1 MYIYPGQTTEIGER
15 SDERQVILRPSRPYY
30 HWRPASNSHEVNLS
44 GDFGGALGD
53 APGFVDLSNSPPGN
67 TIYSQT
73 NLGIGFAENRGG
85 GSSCVQPITGIF
97 VPKNFKANFFVDLI
111 VYLHGF
117 KDAIP
122 GNNTSIIKYWDGKA
136 FPFFAL
142 REGVNASGKNVV
154 LVAPTLGP
162 KSQAGSL
169 VKPNGFDAY
178 LDNVVAALNQHLRL
192 AKKAPGNIVDIR
204 YIILA
209 CHSGGGAPMLQ
220 IATGNDKQVS
230 KIKQCWGFD
239 SLNSGKTKDGKKLF
253 TQPNAW
259 LKWAPTTSSELFIF
273 FKGSTKAESEFLDDK
288 AKKAKLNNIKVKPS
302 SATDVGKVDAHFWVP
317 ITHWKDSIKNAT
329 FLSNR

>member
-1 MYIYPGQTTEIGER
+1 MYIYPGQPAEIGER
-15 SDERQVILRPSRPYY
+15 SDESPVILRPSRHY
-30 HWRPASNSHEVNLS
+30 HYRHPASKSHEVNLS
-44 GDFGGALGD
+44 GAIGGGLG
-53 APGFVDLSNSPPGN
+53 AASGCVDLSNSPPGA

-73 NLGIGFAENRGG
+73 DLGIGLAENRGG

-97 VPKNFKANFFVDLI
+97 VPKNYKVKFYVDLI

-117 KDAIP
+117 KDVIP
-122 GNNTSIIKYWDGKA
+122 GNDASIIKYWDKTA

-178 LDNVVAALNQHLRL
+178 LDTVVAALNQHLPPSKR
-192 AKKAPGNIVDIR
+192 AGGNIVDIR

-209 CHSGGGAPMLQ
+209 CHSGGGKPMLQ
-220 IATGNDKQVS
+220 IATGNDTKVS
-230 KIKQCWGFD
+230 KIRQFWGFD
-239 SLNSGKTKDGKKLF
+239 SLNSGKTDDGKKLF
-253 TQPNAW
+253 TQPDGW
-259 LKWAPTTSSELFIF
+259 LKWAQTTSSELFIF
-273 FKGSTKAESEFLDDK
+273 FKDSTKAESKFLDDQ
-288 AKKAKLNNIKVKPS
+288 AKKAGLKNIKVTPS
-302 SATDVGKVDAHFWVP
+302 SARTVDKVDAHFWVP